1 MMDTIELD
9 YKKDPELLNKT
20 AEKWA
25 NRINVGKGGVQN
37 TQIRKFFNQVL
48 DLNNKAKH
56 SDDFNG
62 EVLPF
67 VKMLNSKVAYASSRN
82 SANGKLINQEFVN
95 MMSSCINKIDKKND
109 LSTFKLFFEAVIGF
123 HKSLEGRQSR

>member
-1 MMDTIELD
+1 MIELD
-9 YKKDPELLNKT
+9 YKKDSELLNKT

-25 NRINVGKGGVQN
+25 NDIGAGRDGVQN
-37 TQIRKFFNQVL
+37 TQIRKFFDQVL

-56 SDDFNG
+56 SDDFEG

-82 SANGKLINQEFVN
+82 SAGGKLINKTFVD
-95 MMSSCINKIDKKND
+95 MMNSCINQVDSKES
-109 LSTFKLFFEAVIGF
+109 LGVFKLFFESVIGF
-123 HKSLEGRQSR
+123 HKSLEGRN